1 MSTKYTF
8 QPASGSPQNTNQ
20 SYESQG
26 LASYAT
32 GGGNTIDP
40 DLIWRSSKFTRSLS
54 DATHNAVGSFN
65 IYPGGTGAGSIKYHT
80 LGAFFQYTNVGTIMA
95 VKTSS
100 VFLRFDTSSLDA
112 SMEITGAKLSIYP
125 QALLNT
131 ASASSP
137 GLIVLGGIT
146 GGNDRPTFAGGS
158 PASGVGL
165 TDRNWY
171 CESAGGCSSAS
182 CNANEGASE
191 IGSISHADMSTGSMN
206 DIILSQGTKAS
217 DGSSTSFDSWINRSG
232 TTYIWISHNVIYDT
246 SSSTVCS
253 YGSDTCPITFPARTA
268 NWGIG
273 TTCSIIASGGTTAN
287 HITLEVSMAHRDKKF
302 QMII

>member
-1 MSTKYTF
+1 VSTKYTF
-8 QPASGSPQNTNQ
+8 QPAAGSPQETNQ

-65 IYPGGTGAGSIKYHT
+65 VYPGGTGAGSINYHT
-80 LGAFFQYTNVGTIMA
+80 LGAFFQYTNVGYYMV

-146 GGNDRPTFAGGS
+146 GEQN
-158 PASGVGL
+158 
-165 TDRNWY
+165 
-171 CESAGGCSSAS
+171 
-182 CNANEGASE
+182 SE
-191 IGSISHADMSTGSMN
+191 PHS
-206 DIILSQGTKAS
+206 
-217 DGSSTSFDSWINRSG
+217 R
-232 TTYIWISHNVIYDT
+232 
-246 SSSTVCS
+246 
-253 YGSDTCPITFPARTA
+253 
-268 NWGIG
+268 
-273 TTCSIIASGGTTAN
+273 
-287 HITLEVSMAHRDKKF
+287 
-302 QMII
+302 